1 METIIKHS
9 DSKIE
14 NNVLCQLEYDPS
26 VKVAAIG
33 ILIKDGTEWWYQKGA
48 AGNIIP
54 YVPGVVCPA

>member
-9 DSKIE
+9 DSKTE

-33 ILIKDGTEWWYQKGA
+33 ILIKDGTEWWYLLSREAERIESFK
-48 AGNIIP
+48 NR
-54 YVPGVVCPA
+54 